1 MYAQVEAS
9 ASTDT
14 LDELDLKD
22 DETIGNVIVS
32 SSRRALHTRRL
43 LAAVALLLSML
54 AGFTAGFFVRNSVAN
69 ASVTADINDV
79 SNSLVPAAN
88 QQSATQY
95 VNSKHILHCG
105 GSISEALANNCVF
118 DSILQQWVPGP
129 CFDRE
134 HHENFLKAHPRKWF
148 SDSELQHEM
157 SDSIVRQGD
166 YRVAFTP
173 SDYHKRHC
181 TYTWEIMVRA
191 LRSGRPVL
199 SEGISF
205 KHTRHCNKVMLGPDW
220 NATANRPTKSVTGF
234 MACAAQGTWFDSMPE

>member
-157 SDSIVRQGD
+157 SDSIGMPFASPFCDSSSRCAYADTCLAQSFLQISPAGRLSCRFHAIRLPQEALHLHMGD
-166 YRVAFTP
+166 YGP
-173 SDYHKRHC
+173 S
-181 TYTWEIMVRA
+181 
-191 LRSGRPVL
+191 S
-199 SEGISF
+199 
-205 KHTRHCNKVMLGPDW
+205 
-220 NATANRPTKSVTGF
+220 
-234 MACAAQGTWFDSMPE
+234 PERKASSQRGYIVQAYPSL